1 MGIFR
6 SLRVFGYSVL
16 VYALA
21 ISCLALIE
29 HEAKTIALIA
39 VYGGLLLACELAMR
53 WLAIR
58 HARYTARP
66 RHR

>member
-1 MGIFR
+1 M
-6 SLRVFGYSVL
+6 L